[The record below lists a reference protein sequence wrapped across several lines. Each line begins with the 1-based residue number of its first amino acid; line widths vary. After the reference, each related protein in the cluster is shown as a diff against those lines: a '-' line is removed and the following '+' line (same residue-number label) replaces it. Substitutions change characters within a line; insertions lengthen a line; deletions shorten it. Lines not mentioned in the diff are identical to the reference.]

1 MVRWSEQALAAV
13 ALLLASAAASRA
25 QEQPSFLERLGL
37 DRLQFVSLGASLGRI
52 NPSQVESTRIYAIS
66 ADYGEIA
73 RDYRVVFGV
82 SYWESR
88 MRAGVVQA
96 FLDTLR
102 RNIVD
107 PTADDTLRGST
118 IPIYD
123 VTFSGS
129 VRWQRRGA
137 MAVRPF
143 VGAGAAAHVINAE
156 GKLIKGTFVERALDN
171 IAAGFFAE
179 SGVLLRPASRLIVD
193 SSLRADLLSG
203 FRSIQLRAGVMYS
216 FGPARR
222 PQ

>member
-1 MVRWSEQALAAV
+1 MLKLGLLVLLLSLAARTAV
-13 ALLLASAAASRA
+13 A
-25 QEQPSFLERLGL
+25 QDTPGVLERLGL

-52 NPSQVESTRIYAIS
+52 NPSQVESTRLYAIA

-73 RDYRVVFGV
+73 PNYRILFGV

-88 MRAGVVQA
+88 MRQGVVQA

-102 RNIVD
+102 KSIID
-107 PTADDTLRGST
+107 PAADDTLRRSS

-156 GKLIKGTFVERALDN
+156 GRLIKGTFVERALDN
-171 IAAGFFAE
+171 IGAGFFAE
-179 SGVLLRPASRLIVD
+179 TGILLRPTARVIVD
-193 SSLRADLLSG
+193 AAVRGDVLSS
-203 FRSIQLRAGVMYS
+203 FRSIQLRAGAMYS

-222 PQ
+222 TP